1 MFSTL
6 FFHPAVAAQWCGVVW
21 SPMFVWVMTARDKDC
36 ISPPPSRHTGSQFPP
51 ELKPNKLQK
60 FHIHFRPTP
69 DPIRKTISIQKIFVL
84 NYLDWNLHRGHCVLP
99 SSNRK
104 WERDVL
110 SDLNSSFWNSISPH
124 PGQPMAFEKGRL
136 FNSFKFILWGFQTPI
151 RI

>member
-1 MFSTL
+1 MFQ
-6 FFHPAVAAQWCGVVW
+6 PAGPAQQCGVVW

-36 ISPPPSRHTGSQFPP
+36 ISPLSPPPSRHTGSQFPP

-69 DPIRKTISIQKIFVL
+69 DPIRKTISIQKIFVQ
-84 NYLDWNLHRGHCVLP
+84 NYFDWNLQCSDSRLFP

-104 WERDVL
+104 WERGFL

-124 PGQPMAFEKGRL
+124 PRQPIAFEKGSL
-136 FNSFKFILWGFQTPI
+136 FNSFKFILWGF
-151 RI
+151 